1 MKLSQISKEPILI
14 ELSIDDE
21 DTIKEYGEPLTFF
34 TWDRQSMDVFTRIA
48 NVGEGNDLVNLLE
61 IVKTL
66 ILDEDGNQV
75 LSDKNML
82 PTSVL
87 MKVMNKVTEQL
98 GK

>member
-1 MKLSQISKEPILI
+1 MKLSQISSEPKLI
-14 ELSIDDE
+14 ELELDDAA
-21 DTIKEYGEPLTFF
+21 TIEEYGEPLVFH
-34 TWDRQSMDVFTRIA
+34 TWDRQPMDVFTRIA
-48 NVGEGNDLVNLLE
+48 NVGETGDMSVLLE

-66 ILDEDGNQV
+66 ILDEDGKPI

-87 MKVMNKVTEQL
+87 MKAMNKVTEHL

>member
-1 MKLSQISKEPILI
+1 MKLSQISKEPKQI
-14 ELSIDDE
+14 ELSLDDE

-61 IVKTL
+61 IIKTL
-66 ILDEDGNQV
+66 ILDEEGNQV
-75 LSDKNML
+75 LTDKNML

>member
-1 MKLSQISKEPILI
+1 MKLSQISKEPKLI
-14 ELSIDDE
+14 ELSLDDE
-21 DTIKEYGEPLTFF
+21 DIIKEYGEPLTFF

-61 IVKTL
+61 IIKTL
-66 ILDEDGNQV
+66 ILDEDGKQV
-75 LSDKNML
+75 LTDKNML

>member
-1 MKLSQISKEPILI
+1 MKLSQISKEPKLI

-61 IVKTL
+61 IIKTL
-66 ILDEDGNQV
+66 ILDEEGNQV
-75 LSDKNML
+75 LTDKNML

>member
-21 DTIKEYGEPLTFF
+21 DTVKEYGEPLTFF

-48 NVGEGNDLVNLLE
+48 NVGEGNDLVKLLE

-66 ILDEDGNQV
+66 ILDEEGNQV